1 MLLYDLS
8 FHNQIYI
15 QLRRFIISGF
25 IFRHVS
31 FLQFINKYLIFLP
44 ACTSNIFRLS
54 MSDLEQFF
62 TKFRK
67 NIIGIDSVFETPFGV
82 KDLVYAD
89 WVASGRLYRPIE
101 KRIVDE
107 IGPMV
112 GNTHSESSATG
123 KAMTDAYHM
132 AQKIVKRHVNA
143 DDNDILIF
151 TGTGMTSA
159 IAKLQRILGLK
170 VPEQSINYCVFN
182 HGEYTSCRDIANEN
196 RPVVFLTHAEHHSNH
211 TSWFET
217 LADVVVL
224 EPSADLRVDPE
235 KLRKTIV
242 RYKDRPLLIGSFTA
256 CSNVT
261 GYIPP
266 YYELA
271 RIMHENN
278 GYCFVDFAASAPYV
292 DIDMHPE
299 EKMEQL
305 DAVFF
310 SPHKFLGGPGS
321 AGVLIF
327 NRQLYKNETPD
338 NPGGGTVKWTNRW
351 GGYSYIS
358 DIEVKE
364 DGGTP
369 GFLQGIRAALAI
381 RLKEEM
387 GTERINGR
395 EKELINLAFNG
406 LEKVKGLHILA
417 GHITER
423 LGVFSF
429 YLDKV
434 HHNLVTKLLN
444 DRFGIQLRGGCSCA
458 GTYGHFLLNVDFGLS
473 KEITDRIEAGDLS
486 MKPGWIRLSLH
497 PTMTDSELLFI
508 TDSIEKVGENAD
520 EWGRDYYYDR
530 HTNEFHHSSFV
541 EGSIP
546 EVSGWFDLG

>member
-1 MLLYDLS
+1 M
-8 FHNQIYI
+8 Q
-15 QLRRFIISGF
+15 
-25 IFRHVS
+25 
-31 FLQFINKYLIFLP
+31 
-44 ACTSNIFRLS
+44 
-54 MSDLEQFF
+54 DLEKHFNQ
-62 TKFRK
+62 FRK
-67 NIIGIDSVFETPFGV
+67 DIIGIDSCTETPYGI
-82 KDLVYAD
+82 KNLIYAD
-89 WVASGRLYRPIE
+89 WIASGRLYRPIE
-101 KRIVDE
+101 KRITEE

-132 AQKIVKRHVNA
+132 AQKIVKHHVNA
-143 DDNDILIF
+143 DEDDVLIF

-170 VPEQSINYCVFN
+170 VPEQAINYCVFT
-182 HGEYTSCRDIANEN
+182 HGEYNACREIPNEN

-217 LADVVVL
+217 LAEVVVL
-224 EPSADLRVDPE
+224 EPSADLKVDPDT
-235 KLRKTIV
+235 LRKKIV
-242 RYKDRPLLIGSFTA
+242 KYKDRPLLIGSFTA

-261 GYIPP
+261 GYMPP

-292 DIDMHPE
+292 DINMHPSD
-299 EKMEQL
+299 KMEQL

-321 AGVLIF
+321 AGVLVF
-327 NRQLYKNETPD
+327 NKQLYKNETPD
-338 NPGGGTVKWTNRW
+338 APGGGTVKWTNRW

-369 GFLQGIRAALAI
+369 GFLQGIKAALAVILKAKMNTEKI
-381 RLKEEM
+381 RQ
-387 GTERINGR
+387 R
-395 EKELINLAFNG
+395 EKELIDLAFNE
-406 LEKVKGLHILA
+406 LKKIDGLHILA
-417 GHITER
+417 ENITER

-429 YLDKV
+429 YLDNI
-434 HHNLVTKLLN
+434 HHNLATKLLN
-444 DRFGIQLRGGCSCA
+444 DRFGIQVRGGCSCA
-458 GTYGHFLLNVDFGLS
+458 GTYGHFLLNVDFKLS

-497 PTMTDSELLFI
+497 PTMTDDELLYI
-508 TDSIEKVGENAD
+508 TKAIQMVAENSND
-520 EWGRDYYYDR
+520 WCKDYSYDR
-530 HTNEFHHSSFV
+530 HTNEFHHCKFP
-541 EGSIP
+541 ETNGSAI
-546 EVSGWFDLG
+546 SDWFDLE